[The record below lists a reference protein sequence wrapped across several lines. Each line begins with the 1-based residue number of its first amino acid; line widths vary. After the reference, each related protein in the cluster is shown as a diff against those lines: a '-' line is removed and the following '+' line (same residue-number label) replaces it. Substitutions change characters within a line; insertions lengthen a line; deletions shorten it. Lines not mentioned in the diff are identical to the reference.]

1 MSDHSGCSPSRS
13 EPSSATSL
21 LKRLVVQVVHVS
33 VGDTGMVL
41 FSVLLTQPLK
51 KTPLF
56 CLLSGKVFKTIDGIF
71 IKSRKCTLRRKAYG
85 KA

>member
-1 MSDHSGCSPSRS
+1 M
-13 EPSSATSL
+13 
-21 LKRLVVQVVHVS
+21 VHVS

-56 CLLSGKVFKTIDGIF
+56 CLLSGKVFKTIDGILRVENVHF
-71 IKSRKCTLRRKAYG
+71 AGKLMGKLNCFVLFCLSSRKA
-85 KA
+85 AW